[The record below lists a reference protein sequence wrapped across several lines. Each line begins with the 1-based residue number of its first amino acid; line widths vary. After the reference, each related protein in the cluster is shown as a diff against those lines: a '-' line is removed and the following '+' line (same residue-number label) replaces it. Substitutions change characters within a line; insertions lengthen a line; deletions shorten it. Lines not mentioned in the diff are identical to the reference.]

1 MLSDAMR
8 LTYYFSEEQK
18 QTAQFY
24 AKQFCRCFLIE
35 SVLIISSI
43 WIAPSQ
49 SCPRGDV
56 YEPRKLPFSTL
67 EHAHRK

>member
-1 MLSDAMR
+1 MLSDAMC
-8 LTYYFSEEQK
+8 LMYYFSEEQK
-18 QTAQFY
+18 QIAQFY

-43 WIAPSQ
+43 WIAPPVNSAHVCEQ
-49 SCPRGDV
+49 
-56 YEPRKLPFSTL
+56 RKLPFSTL